1 MVNVTDIKGVGPSKA
16 ENLAENG
23 YESVEDIAQAD
34 PDALSSVKGVSED
47 RALEYMVSAG
57 DLLDEES
64 QDDSEQR
71 EEASDEF
78 DLTPDEVGEEL
89 QDDADDAESED
100 EGEVEVVEDDEEESA
115 EDESEGDS
123 GESLD
128 AGEDS
133 DGGDEVDE
141 EPTYE
146 VTVDFNT
153 RMEYHTFHAAIMRY
167 HETQYTSNQP
177 KADAMQ
183 MILDGLESG
192 DGFEYEVSE
201 EEFNTLHTAVKQCRT
216 DYQGN
221 NLIDHMD
228 ALNKVEEQINNQRR
242 DLLF

>member
-1 MVNVTDIKGVGPSKA
+1 MVKVTDIKGVGPSKA

-23 YESVEDIAQAD
+23 YKSVEDIAQAD
-34 PDALSSVKGVSED
+34 PDNLSEISGISED

-57 DLLDEES
+57 DLLDAES
-64 QDDSEQR
+64 QDDSEQS

-89 QDDADDAESED
+89 QDDADDAESD
-100 EGEVEVVEDDEEESA
+100 DGPEVEVVEDDEEEPAESDSEDA
-115 EDESEGDS
+115 EDKPDS
-123 GESLD
+123 Y
-128 AGEDS
+128 
-133 DGGDEVDE
+133 
-141 EPTYE
+141 T

-153 RMEYHTFHAAIMRY
+153 RMQYHTFHSAIMRY

-192 DGFEYEVSE
+192 DGVEYEVNE

-228 ALNKVEEQINNQRR
+228 ALNEVEEQINNQRR
-242 DLLF
+242 ELLF

>member
-16 ENLAENG
+16 ENLEEEG

-34 PDALSSVKGVSED
+34 PDNLSEISGISED

-57 DLLDEES
+57 DLLDAES
-64 QDDSEQR
+64 QDDSEQG

-89 QDDADDAESED
+89 ESEED
-100 EGEVEVVEDDEEESA
+100 GLPEVEVVEDDE
-115 EDESEGDS
+115 GDS
-123 GESLD
+123 GESPDESED
-128 AGEDS
+128 AED
-133 DGGDEVDE
+133 
-141 EPTYE
+141 EPESYT
-146 VTVDFNT
+146 VSVDFNT
-153 RMEYHTFHAAIMRY
+153 RMQYHTFHAAIMRY

-183 MILDGLESG
+183 MVLDGLESG
-192 DGFEYEVSE
+192 DGVEYEVSE

-228 ALNKVEEQINNQRR
+228 ALNEVEEQINDQRR
-242 DLLF
+242 ELLF